1 MSSDV
6 ECGQQLKVICV
17 CEFLQFAV
25 ASKHALTKTKRKKKE
40 FFRMCLKLREK
51 GDDWTRGRERER
63 AINDQVASLSLL
75 PLELLNMDENFD
87 QLPRKEKHQRFVE
100 Q

>member
-1 MSSDV
+1 MI
-6 ECGQQLKVICV
+6 G
-17 CEFLQFAV
+17 
-25 ASKHALTKTKRKKKE
+25 
-40 FFRMCLKLREK
+40 RE
-51 GDDWTRGRERER
+51 GERER